1 MRTYDYLI
9 VGGGMSADAAVGG
22 IREVDPDGSVGLVG
36 GEDVPPYDRP
46 PLSKGLWKGGSEED
60 IWRSAATGAAEL
72 HLGRRVVAV
81 DREDHTVTDDA
92 GETYGYGRLLLAT
105 GGRPRRLPDAPD
117 GVIHFR
123 TVRDYERLRDL
134 AGEGRRFVV
143 IGGGFIGSEIAAALT
158 MAGTDVTVVFPESD
172 LCARL
177 FPPGLAGFV
186 SDHFR
191 ERGVVVR
198 DGESVTGIAR
208 DGDGYDVALGS
219 GETLRADGV
228 VVGIGIVPE
237 VELAREAGLET
248 GDGIVVDAH
257 LRTSDPAIFAAGDVA
272 AFPHPAL
279 RRRTRVEHEDAAN
292 TMGRQAG
299 RNMAGADEPYEHVP
313 LFYSD
318 LFDLGYEA
326 VGRVDARLDVVEDWT
341 DEYEQGVVYYL
352 DDGRVEGVL
361 LWNTWGQDEAARGLL
376 RDRSTVLPG
385 DLAGRLPA

>member
-1 MRTYDYLI
+1 MHTYDYLI
-9 VGGGMSADAAVGG
+9 VGGGMAADAAVGG
-22 IREVDPDGSVGLVG
+22 IREVDPEGSVGLVG
-36 GEDVPPYDRP
+36 GEEVPPYDRP
-46 PLSKGLWKGGSEED
+46 PLSKGLWKGGEEAD
-60 IWRSAATGAAEL
+60 IWRSAAAEGAEL
-72 HLGRRVVAV
+72 HLGRRVVAI
-81 DREDHTVTDDA
+81 DRQARTVQDDA

-105 GGRPRRLPDAPD
+105 GGRPRLLPGAPE
-117 GVIHFR
+117 GVIHYR

-158 MAGTDVTVVFPESD
+158 MADAAVTVVFPESD

-177 FPPGLAGFV
+177 FPPGLARFV

-191 ERGVVVR
+191 ERGVGVR
-198 DGESVTGIAR
+198 DGASVTGITR
-208 DGDGYDVALGS
+208 DGDGYEVALDS
-219 GETLRADGV
+219 GDALRADGV

-237 VELAREAGLET
+237 TELASEAGLET

-257 LRTSDPAIFAAGDVA
+257 LRTSDPEIFAAGDVA

-279 RRRTRVEHEDAAN
+279 RRRMRIEHEDAAN

-326 VGRVDARLDVVEDWT
+326 VGRADARLDIVEDWT
-341 DEYEQGVVYYL
+341 DEFGQGVLYYL
-352 DDGRVEGVL
+352 DEGRVEGVL
-361 LWNTWGQDEAARGLL
+361 LWNTWGQADAARGLL
-376 RDRSTVLPG
+376 RDRSKVLPG
-385 DLAGRLPA
+385 DLAGRLPE